1 MTVNIQK
8 WGNSQGIRIPKHML
22 EELTWSDN
30 ETVDISVADGKIII
44 ERVCRSDRKNIKELF
59 DGFKGTYKPSE
70 LDWGK
75 PSGREVW

>member
-22 EELTWSDN
+22 EQLTWSDN
-30 ETVDISVADGKIII
+30 ETVDISIADGKIVI
-44 ERVCRSDRKNIKELF
+44 ERIRRPERKNIKELF
-59 DGFKGTYKPSE
+59 DGFKGKYEPSE
-70 LDWGK
+70 FDWGN

>member
-30 ETVDISVADGKIII
+30 EAVDVSVADGKIVI
-44 ERVCRSDRKNIKELF
+44 ERVKRPERKNIKELF
-59 DGFKGTYKPSE
+59 DGFKGKYEPSE
-70 LDWGK
+70 FDWGK
-75 PSGREVW
+75 PTGREVW